1 MNLTLEVVSP
11 NARDLG
17 AACRR
22 TFSAVGGR
30 IGRAPDCDWVLGSP
44 YVSRHHA
51 TVHYIDGGYFIEPM
65 GENGVGVN
73 RPDALLP
80 QMARY
85 SLKDG
90 DRLFIDEYEITVSL
104 PVAQAASAF
113 APAASAS
120 PLLGDPFAPAP
131 SAGPRLSDPFEPSGD
146 DLDPLKH
153 ITARVP
159 SLSNVTAPRQQTSW
173 NHSSSLD
180 DHFTPPVAPLAAP
193 PPMSG
198 GGIPDDWDKTSF
210 GRRPPEPPRTPP
222 PAAAPAIPDD
232 WDKTSFGRPRADF
245 MSPPGAAPV
254 PPSVAQPPRP
264 APPTHAPRV
273 PPSVTAPPPSATT
286 PPASGPVA
294 PAVPP
299 PARVAAASGASA
311 APPVRPGVRTP
322 VWPIPSESAP
332 ASKPVTSAPPASPAV
347 ARPAYPAAAAAGAA
361 EATAGGNFDV
371 DNFLRSAGVDPA
383 SLAPETAES
392 LGYILRTVIQGVIDV
407 LQARAEIK
415 GQFHLPVTVVKRAEN
430 NPLKFAVNAEDALN
444 TLLGRRN
451 PAYLAPIDAFEDAF
465 DDIRF
470 HQLAMLAGMRAGF
483 EAVMER
489 FDPERLQ
496 ADFDRRGKAG
506 LLAMASKARYWELYG
521 EMFSDLAADR
531 DKTFRRLFGEDFA
544 SAYEKQLEGLK
555 RSRKRQR

>member
-17 AACRR
+17 PACRR
-22 TFSAVGGR
+22 TFSGAGGR
-30 IGRAPDCDWVLGSP
+30 VGRAPECDWVLASP

-51 TVHYIDGGYFIEPM
+51 TVHFINGEYFIEPM

-73 RPDALLP
+73 RADALLP
-80 QMARY
+80 QMDRY
-85 SLKDG
+85 RLKDG
-90 DRLFIDEYEITVSL
+90 DRLFIDEFEIAVSL
-104 PVAQAASAF
+104 PAAVQSPAF
-113 APAASAS
+113 RAAPV
-120 PLLGDPFAPAP
+120 APAP
-131 SAGPRLSDPFEPSGD
+131 LVVDPFDTPMTSGPRLSDPFEPSGD
-146 DLDPLKH
+146 DLDPLKNL
-153 ITARVP
+153 TGKLPA
-159 SLSNVTAPRQQTSW
+159 LSNVTAPRQSSTW

-180 DHFTPPVAPLAAP
+180 DHFSPPPAPLSTPATP
-193 PPMSG
+193 

-210 GRRPPEPPRTPP
+210 GRRAPEPAPVRAP
-222 PAAAPAIPDD
+222 PAAASPSAIPDD
-232 WDKTSFGRPRADF
+232 WDKTSFGRPRPD
-245 MSPPGAAPV
+245 AAP
-254 PPSVAQPPRP
+254 PPARP
-264 APPTHAPRV
+264 APPPQNFAPRV
-273 PPSVTAPPPSATT
+273 PPSVTAPRAPAPPSA
-286 PPASGPVA
+286 PPPSAVASPPSGA
-294 PAVPP
+294 SSQAAP
-299 PARVAAASGASA
+299 PARPGARA
-311 APPVRPGVRTP
+311 P
-322 VWPIPSESAP
+322 VWPLPAESTPAP
-332 ASKPVTSAPPASPAV
+332 AATPTPQ
-347 ARPAYPAAAAAGAA
+347 AG
-361 EATAGGNFDV
+361 TLDV
-371 DNFLRSAGVDPA
+371 NTFLRSAGVDPA

-451 PAYLAPIDAFEDAF
+451 PAYLAPMDAFEDAF

-483 EAVMER
+483 EAVLER

-496 ADFDRRGKAG
+496 ADFERRGKAG
-506 LLAMASKARYWELYG
+506 LLAMASKAKYWELYG

-555 RSRKRQR
+555 RSRKRPR